1 MNVFLKFVNIRELAL
16 SDNLEIMQK
25 NILIKLLDSNQ
36 YFYSVGYYK

>member
-25 NILIKLLDSNQ
+25 KHIDKI
-36 YFYSVGYYK
+36 VGFQSIFL